1 MTLPQIISLISTS
14 LLTVV
19 AVIIGI
25 QLMMI
30 LKEIRYT
37 LGKLNQTLDT
47 AETTLQKISQPA
59 VGLFAIIE
67 GIKQSGKIVETI
79 QSFMGNKKS
88 SPPVNIDSY
97 EPDSI

>member
-25 QLMMI
+25 QLMQI
-30 LKEIRYT
+30 LKEIKYT
-37 LGKLNQTLDT
+37 LGKLNATLDT
-47 AETTLQKISQPA
+47 AEVALQKISQPA
-59 VGLFAIIE
+59 VGLFALIE
-67 GIKQSGKIVETI
+67 GLKQSGKIVEVIT
-79 QSFMGNKKS
+79 SFLGGRKS
-88 SPPVNIDSY
+88 SPPVQVDQY

>member
-19 AVIIGI
+19 AVVIGI
-25 QLMMI
+25 QLMLI

-37 LGKLNQTLDT
+37 LGKVNQTLDT

-59 VGLFAIIE
+59 VGLFALIE
-67 GIKQSGKIVETI
+67 GLKQSGKIVETFS
-79 QSFMGNKKS
+79 SFLGHRKQT
-88 SPPVNIDSY
+88 PPVQVDSY
-97 EPDSI
+97 ESDTL

>member
-37 LGKLNQTLDT
+37 LGKVNQTLDT

-67 GIKQSGKIVETI
+67 GLKQSGKIVETI
-79 QSFMGNKKS
+79 QSFMGNRKS
-88 SPPVNIDSY
+88 APPVNVDEY
-97 EPDSI
+97 ESDTI

>member
-19 AVIIGI
+19 AIIIGI
-25 QLMMI
+25 QLMLI
-30 LKEIRYT
+30 LKEIKYT
-37 LGKLNQTLDT
+37 LGKVNQTLDT
-47 AETTLQKISQPA
+47 AEATLQKISQPA

-67 GIKQSGKIVETI
+67 GLKQSGKIVETVS
-79 QSFMGNKKS
+79 SFLGHKKP

-97 EPDSI
+97 ESDSL

>member
-19 AVIIGI
+19 AIIIGI

-37 LGKLNQTLDT
+37 LVKLNQTLDT
-47 AETTLQKISQPA
+47 AEVTLQKISQPA
-59 VGLFAIIE
+59 VGLFALIE
-67 GIKQSGKIVETI
+67 GLKQSGKIVETFT
-79 QSFMGNKKS
+79 SFLGGRRQ
-88 SPPVNIDSY
+88 SPPVEIDSY
-97 EPDSI
+97 E